1 MKEYTDLR
9 RVYLQSDCRIVLLI
23 FQSVGFTGPV
33 RFAAAK
39 DPTPRSGEEGTN
51 GEKRL
56 HSPFLNSFPLSSNS
70 LTQCAK
76 ACISITFFLP
86 SLPRQSQKDDSVF
99 LHIQSCCC
107 FNMVVLQGSAKRRSP
122 GLVNFVPAVT
132 DHFCM
137 AQPSAFTQPGDR
149 LLAEPCLCYGLMN
162 ASLIVPRWL
171 FFLARRRE
179 GRISGSLHVARRG
192 TRGR

>member
-1 MKEYTDLR
+1 MNCALDLPECWFHWSSPLCCGKRSHAAIR
-9 RVYLQSDCRIVLLI
+9 RGGDKWRE
-23 FQSVGFTGPV
+23 
-33 RFAAAK
+33 
-39 DPTPRSGEEGTN
+39 TPPLS
-51 GEKRL
+51 L
-56 HSPFLNSFPLSSNS
+56 PQFIPPFLK
-70 LTQCAK
+70 LTYSMRK

>member
-1 MKEYTDLR
+1 M
-9 RVYLQSDCRIVLLI
+9 
-23 FQSVGFTGPV
+23 
-33 RFAAAK
+33 
-39 DPTPRSGEEGTN
+39 
-51 GEKRL
+51 
-56 HSPFLNSFPLSSNS
+56 
-70 LTQCAK
+70 
-76 ACISITFFLP
+76 
-86 SLPRQSQKDDSVF
+86 
-99 LHIQSCCC
+99 
-107 FNMVVLQGSAKRRSP
+107 
-122 GLVNFVPAVT
+122 NFVPAVT

-192 TRGR
+192 TRGDEKEGLKAGGHSQMMSALEGERGEIV